1 MPPGVEEAILCVD
14 FVVPKAERSGSQL
27 LTYVVLTLIFVAADH
42 LGILKASLLV
52 VEKKGQEYQAETEDL
67 RAFLLPFHGREP
79 MKRTQAWTKQRQ
91 GTSSQLRVPVLN
103 WNFVRPRWSRSTA
116 GRRLVPVVG
125 PATQPTFREKS
136 PGYRGHISSG
146 VRTEKQGTT

>member
-52 VEKKGQEYQAETEDL
+52 VEKKG
-67 RAFLLPFHGREP
+67 
-79 MKRTQAWTKQRQ
+79 
-91 GTSSQLRVPVLN
+91 
-103 WNFVRPRWSRSTA
+103 A
-116 GRRLVPVVG
+116 G
-125 PATQPTFREKS
+125 
-136 PGYRGHISSG
+136 ISSG
-146 VRTEKQGTT
+146 D